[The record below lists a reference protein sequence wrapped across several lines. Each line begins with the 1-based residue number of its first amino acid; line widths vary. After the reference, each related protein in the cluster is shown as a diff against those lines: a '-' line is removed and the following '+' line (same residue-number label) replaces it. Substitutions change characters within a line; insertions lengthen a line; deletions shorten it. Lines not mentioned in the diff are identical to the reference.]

1 MSTLK
6 FAFFRPFLRFLR
18 WKGRTAHHMRKKP
31 PQRRTDGQIRP
42 LRRRARP
49 LCARWLARL
58 PVRSA
63 LRRSGRGAGE
73 FVPRPSGSCTRRS
86 CPRPAP
92 PCSSLPSAS
101 DALLMRLYELSCAD
115 GREGTACSCV
125 LVPPGLRR
133 RRPPRRRF
141 AVRWR
146 GRAVSGA
153 RGGGQLLPRPLA
165 ASPSSVW
172 SAWPLAALSRASSRR
187 AGAWP
192 LRPSGAA
199 AARLRPLASAVSRRL
214 VLRRPPWRVL
224 VAAPAVFFSP
234 LTTPLFS
241 PWRWRAAMRKI
252 SVRGAKNSCAPARLK
267 TGGLVACIAR
277 ALAAF
282 AATVRKRLA
291 SRPPAV
297 RAPLAAPCAP
307 SRAFA
312 RRSPPSSGGQARVVK
327 GVQSSS
333 VSIGGRARASGA
345 QIAAVGGD

>member
-1 MSTLK
+1 M
-6 FAFFRPFLRFLR
+6 
-18 WKGRTAHHMRKKP
+18 P
-31 PQRRTDGQIRP
+31 P
-42 LRRRARP
+42 A
-49 LCARWLARL
+49 CA
-58 PVRSA
+58 
-63 LRRSGRGAGE
+63 
-73 FVPRPSGSCTRRS
+73 
-86 CPRPAP
+86 

-101 DALLMRLYELSCAD
+101 AALLLRLNGAPCAD
-115 GREGTACSCV
+115 GREWAANNRA

-172 SAWPLAALSRASSRR
+172 SAWPLAALSHASARR

-267 TGGLVACIAR
+267 TGGLVAGVAR

-291 SRPPAV
+291 SRPLAV

-307 SRAFA
+307 SAPFGA
-312 RRSPPSSGGQARVVK
+312 RRPRRLVV
-327 GVQSSS
+327 
-333 VSIGGRARASGA
+333 RLRR
-345 QIAAVGGD
+345 